1 MFTLTI
7 TTRDYIP
14 FTIKGSATDLTTAAM
29 VMQAGLQ
36 VRQNIGVKVSSDHGS
51 AQIDSLRDATHLLE
65 AVTECIAFCTPE

>member
-14 FTIKGSATDLTTAAM
+14 FTIKGSGTDLTTAAM

-36 VRQNIGVKVSSDHGS
+36 VRQNISIKVSSDHGS
-51 AQIDSLRDATHLLE
+51 AQIDSLRDATCLLD
-65 AVTECIAFCTPE
+65 AVTECIEFCAPK